1 MTRSDAMIAQ
11 AEKYSA
17 RNYDPLP
24 VVIERGEG
32 VWVWDADG
40 KKYLDCLSAYS
51 AVNQGH
57 GHPKILAALSEQASR
72 IAITSR
78 AFHNA
83 RLGSFLEKLC
93 ELAEMDLALPMNT
106 GAEAIETAV
115 KAARKWGYQVKGVA
129 DGAAEI
135 IVCSRNFHGRTITAI
150 SASSEPAYRTHFG
163 PFTPGFVRVP
173 HGDVAALEAAITD
186 NTVAFLLEPI
196 QGEGG
201 ILIPPDGSLAAAR
214 KLCREKNVLFV
225 LDEIQT
231 GLGRTGEMFCHQH
244 EADAM
249 PDMMVVG
256 KALGGG
262 VYPVSAAL
270 SRREV
275 LGLFEP
281 GEHGSTFGGNPLAAA
296 VGEAAL
302 DVIVE
307 EDLPARSK
315 AMGVYL
321 LEQLRAINTLKVEE
335 IRGRGLFVGVEIR
348 RDAGPA
354 RPIVEQL
361 MELGVLTKETHK
373 QVIRIAPPLTIE
385 TEEIDWL
392 VAQFRKVL

>member
-1 MTRSDAMIAQ
+1 MTRSDAIIAQ
-11 AEKYSA
+11 AEQYSA

-40 KKYLDCLSAYS
+40 NKYLDCLSAYS

-57 GHPKILAALSEQASR
+57 CHPRILAALTEQAGR

-83 RLGSFLEKLC
+83 RLGAFLEKLC
-93 ELAEMDLALPMNT
+93 KLTQMDLALPMNT
-106 GAEAIETAV
+106 GAEAVETAV
-115 KAARKWGYQVKGVA
+115 KAARKWGYVVKGVA
-129 DGAAEI
+129 DDAAEI
-135 IVCSRNFHGRTITAI
+135 IVCSHNFHGRTITAV

-163 PFTPGFVRVP
+163 PFTPGFVWVP
-173 HGDVAALEAAITD
+173 HGDLAALEAAITER
-186 NTVAFLLEPI
+186 TVAFLLEPI

-201 ILIPPDGSLAAAR
+201 ILIPPEGYLSAAR
-214 KLCREKNVLFV
+214 KLCRERNVLFV

-231 GLGRTGEMFCHQH
+231 GLGRTGELFCYQH
-244 EADAM
+244 EADAK

-262 VYPVSAAL
+262 VYPISAAL
-270 SRREV
+270 SRREI

-296 VGEAAL
+296 VGDAAL

-307 EDLPARSK
+307 EDLAARSK
-315 AMGVYL
+315 AMGEYL
-321 LEQLRAINTLKVEE
+321 LEQLRAINTVKVEE

-348 RDAGPA
+348 KEAGPA
-354 RPIVEQL
+354 RPICEEL
-361 MELGVLTKETHK
+361 MRLGLLTKETHK

-385 TEEIDWL
+385 TEEVDWL

>member
-1 MTRSDAMIAQ
+1 MTRSEAMIAQ
-11 AEKYSA
+11 AEKFSA
-17 RNYDPLP
+17 RNYEPLP

-57 GHPKILAALSEQASR
+57 GHPKILAALSQQAGR

-93 ELAEMDLALPMNT
+93 GLSGMDLALPMNT

-115 KAARKWGYQVKGVA
+115 KAARKWGYLVKGVA
-129 DGAAEI
+129 DNAAEI

-150 SASSEPAYRTHFG
+150 SASSEAAYRAHFG
-163 PFTPGFVRVP
+163 PFTPGFVWVP
-173 HGDVAALEAAITD
+173 HGDLAALEAAITD

-201 ILIPPDGSLAAAR
+201 ILIPPDGYLSAAR
-214 KLCREKNVLFV
+214 ELCRENNVLFV

-315 AMGVYL
+315 AMGAYL
-321 LEQLRAINTLKVEE
+321 LEQLRAVNTLKVED
-335 IRGRGLFVGVEIR
+335 IRGRGLFIGVEIR
-348 RDAGPA
+348 RDTGPA
-354 RPIVEQL
+354 RPICEKL

-385 TEEIDWL
+385 KEDIDWL